1 MALSMRSKS
10 SKFLVYAIV
19 GALIVGMAGFGIS
32 DVLSGN
38 SRSDIATVGKTK
50 VTQQDFS
57 RALVQAVNATSQQ
70 FGQQLTMEQ
79 ARLFGLDSS
88 TLNRLITSRALEN
101 EAANLGIA
109 ATDDMLRASIIST
122 PAFLNSGGQFD
133 AEAYNYALRNSNYSV
148 REYEALI
155 RAELSRNLMQS
166 SIITGIEVNT
176 TGAATLGRFLNEEFT
191 IDWARIALDA
201 VPMPDAPT
209 EAELSAWHAANAADY
224 TLPETRKLTV
234 VALSLADMVAGA
246 GITDEQVAAEYEANL
261 ANYQTPERRGV
272 DRIVFPDDAA
282 AADARAR
289 LDAGEV
295 TFEDLVVERGIT
307 EQLASLGLVAAESLK
322 AEARSGVFELTE
334 PGIVGPLPS
343 DLGPALYR
351 VNAIIAAT
359 TTPLVDVANDIRAAL
374 AEPFVRQ
381 QSAEVYSNAEELI
394 AAGASL
400 EDVAAE
406 TGMVLST
413 MDFSSGSSEGLA
425 ANAKFRDEAAA
436 AELGQERDLIEA
448 DDRSLFAL
456 RVDEITP
463 PTVQPLEDVREA
475 VTAAWTADA
484 HFAALQARADS
495 LVTQITAGAGFL
507 AVMDA
512 LSLGVV
518 NTPGLKRGA
527 PSDAVPQP
535 VAAAAF
541 DLAEGGVAAVAD
553 GDAYI
558 VLHVSSIT
566 EADPTSYA
574 DYVAR
579 RQDADTLGLSDDIY
593 EYYASAIRNTAGV
606 NVNTPL
612 VEAVVNSIR

>member
-38 SRSDIATVGKTK
+38 SRSDIAKVGKTK

-57 RALVQAVNATSQQ
+57 RALVQAINSTSQQ

-101 EAANLGIA
+101 EAANMGIA
-109 ATDDMLRASIIST
+109 ADDEMLRASITST
-122 PAFLNSGGQFD
+122 SAFLNSGGQFD
-133 AEAYNYALRNSNYSV
+133 TEAYNYALRNSNYTV

-155 RAELSRNLMQS
+155 RAELSRNLMEPAIVS
-166 SIITGIEVNT
+166 GIEVDA
-176 TGAATLGRFLNEEFT
+176 TGATALGRFLNEEFT

-201 VPMPDAPT
+201 VPMPDAPS
-209 EAELSAWHAANAADY
+209 EAELAAWHAANAADF
-224 TLPETRKLTV
+224 TLPESRKLTV
-234 VALSLADMVAGA
+234 IALSLADMVAQA
-246 GITDEQVAAEYEANL
+246 GITDEQVAAEYDANL
-261 ANYQTPERRGV
+261 TNYQAPERRGI
-272 DRIVFPDDAA
+272 DRIVFSDDAA

-289 LDAGEV
+289 LDAGDV
-295 TFEDLVVERGIT
+295 TFEDLIVERGIT
-307 EQLASLGLVAAESLK
+307 EQLASLGIVAAPSLN
-322 AEARSGVFELTE
+322 AEARAGVFATTE

-359 TTPLVDVANDIRAAL
+359 TTPLTDVADDIRAVL
-374 AEPFVRQ
+374 AEPIVRQ
-381 QSAEVYSNAEELI
+381 KSAEVYSNAEELI

-400 EDVAAE
+400 EEVAAE
-406 TGMVLST
+406 TGMVLNT
-413 MDFSSGSSEGLA
+413 MDYSAANTDGLA
-425 ANAKFRDEAAA
+425 ADPKFREEAMA
-436 AELGQERDLIEA
+436 AELGQDRDLIEA

-456 RVDEITP
+456 RVDDITP

-475 VTAAWTADA
+475 VVTAWTADA

-495 LVTQITAGAGFL
+495 LVAQINAGAGFL

-541 DLAEGGVAAVAD
+541 DLPEGGVATVAD

-558 VLHVSSIT
+558 ILHVSSIT
-566 EADPTSYA
+566 EADPESYA
-574 DYVAR
+574 DYVSR
-579 RQDADTLGLSDDIY
+579 RQDADTLGISDDIY
-593 EYYASAIRNTAGV
+593 EYYANAIRNAAGV
-606 NVNTPL
+606 NVNAPL